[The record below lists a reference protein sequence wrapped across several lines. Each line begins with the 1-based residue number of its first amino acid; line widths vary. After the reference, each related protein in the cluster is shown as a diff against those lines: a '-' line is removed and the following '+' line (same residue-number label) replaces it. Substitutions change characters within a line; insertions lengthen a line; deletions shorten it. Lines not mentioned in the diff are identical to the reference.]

1 MRIVREQMLCI
12 ISPKW
17 AGGGEALS
25 ATCLDTLRELC
36 RDVGVVHFASL
47 ALLPPR
53 PGAAC
58 DGLPSLLLELAVDEG
73 IRPNDLLQRLV
84 NHPSGALWDLYQSY
98 WPEVSPP
105 SVGRR
110 NEALLRF
117 LLDKLSIADGAFVG
131 PRDRTV
137 EQVARERSLF
147 EEARS
152 YASTLAPI
160 QKSTR
165 AVCALALARWAFQV
179 PCFEPLTRAAP
190 RSFWRTSAVRNYVRR
205 CFILSAAAL
214 LTSAMG
220 VGALLDAAGL
230 VHGDPEPLRG
240 AVAGLYVGLRFL
252 VAVLGAALAWKF
264 VFGVLRAL
272 IAPWDRWLTAL
283 VREFERPNDAWSARV
298 AYVFGWLVII
308 GAIGLGYVLGVYV
321 GRGTDGLAGL
331 LLSDRPVWQL
341 CLMAAYAGVF
351 TALLAILVWGLR
363 RSRVSASAALPE
375 TGTDWLRRAFRRPI
389 DESIPRAQQ
398 VHESIDR
405 CEAELV
411 AGTAH
416 MISLTEFRWPFAW
429 SAWWTRRVLRV
440 VSFVGH
446 VAFTEGRL
454 GDAPGIQYSHW
465 HIVDGGRRL
474 LFCANFDG
482 TFGGYLD
489 DFILGPSGGTTL
501 FWRWTCLRPRRA
513 AAAGQPEVVHRRD
526 FPPTRF
532 LLYRGV
538 KCELKFKAYAR
549 DSMVPHVFRFD
560 ACELTLDQKIR
571 GTTFRDALFGAR
583 TDVSDDTIMRAL
595 ES

>member
-17 AGGGEALS
+17 AGGSEAFS
-25 ATCLDTLRELC
+25 QAGLDNLRWLF

-53 PGAAC
+53 PGASANE
-58 DGLPSLLLELAVDEG
+58 LPSLLLELAVDEG
-73 IRPNDLLQRLV
+73 IRPNDLLERLAR
-84 NHPSGALWDLYQSY
+84 HPSGAMWALYRSY
-98 WPEVSPP
+98 WADVSPP
-105 SVGRR
+105 SVGLR
-110 NEALLRF
+110 NEALLLF
-117 LLDKLSIADGAFVG
+117 LRVRLSVADGAFVG

-137 EQVARERSLF
+137 DQVSRERSLF
-147 EEARS
+147 EAARS
-152 YASTLAPI
+152 YAATLPAA

-165 AVCALALARWAFQV
+165 AMYALALARWAFQT
-179 PCFEPLTRAAP
+179 PSFEPLTCAAP
-190 RSFWRTSAVRNYVRR
+190 RSFWRTLAARSYVRR
-205 CFILSAAAL
+205 WILLSVAAL
-214 LTSAMG
+214 LTIAAS
-220 VGALLDAAGL
+220 VGAIYAVSGL
-230 VHGDPEPLRG
+230 AQGGLTPLQG
-240 AVAGLYVGLRFL
+240 AVSGLQVGLRFL
-252 VAVLGAALAWKF
+252 LSALLATLVLKF

-272 IAPWDRWLTAL
+272 VRPWDRWLTAL
-283 VREFERPNDAWSARV
+283 AREFERPNDAWSSRV

-308 GAIGLGYVLGVYV
+308 GAIGLGYASLVYI
-321 GRGTDGLAGL
+321 GCGTAGLASL
-331 LLSDRPVWQL
+331 RFSDRPAWLLRAV
-341 CLMAAYAGVF
+341 AAYAGLF
-351 TALLAILVWGLR
+351 TTLFAVLVWGLR
-363 RSRVSASAALPE
+363 RTRVSASAALPAP
-375 TGTDWLRRAFRRPI
+375 GTDRLRRWFRRPI

-405 CEAELV
+405 CEADLV

-416 MISLTEFRWPFAW
+416 MISLTELRWPFAW
-429 SAWWTRRVLRV
+429 SAWWTRRVLRF
-440 VSFVGH
+440 VSFAGH
-446 VAFTEGRL
+446 VMFTEGRL
-454 GDAPGIQYSHW
+454 GNAPGIQYSHW
-465 HIVDGGRRL
+465 HVVDEGRRL

-513 AAAGQPEVVHRRD
+513 ATAGQPEISHRRD

-560 ACELTLDQKIR
+560 ACELTLDQKMA
-571 GTTFRDALFGAR
+571 GTAFRDALFGAR